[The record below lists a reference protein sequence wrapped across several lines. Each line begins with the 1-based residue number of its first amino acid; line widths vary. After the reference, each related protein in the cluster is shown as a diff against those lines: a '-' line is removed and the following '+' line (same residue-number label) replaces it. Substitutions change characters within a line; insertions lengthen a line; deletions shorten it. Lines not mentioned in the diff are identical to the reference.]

1 MKMNNRRKLL
11 IILSLYLLATF
22 TLLFW
27 GYSVREPVIAS
38 REFPFTI
45 TYTYRGTTETISEV
59 YVAEYCRTEKYIGD
73 DVTAWYG
80 YVKDW
85 NRLEADYC
93 RVVEDEGRAYSIS
106 VNLNPGYLMGDPNF
120 SDFLCEPTAKCLDLS
135 VTDDVGIIDPAELEA
150 LGFTIDSFT
159 YPEPIENAFRYGGI
173 SLSSEATIYTAILSI
188 LALIAVLILIRRER
202 GRKPGVLDRIGA
214 VFNFLV
220 AVGAFPFILI
230 AAALSEIV
238 AEPSPIQQLLYLTPA
253 LTVLGIAASAALRR
267 MGHSLVSF
275 LVQFA
280 GPALFALSVW
290 IEGI

>member
-1 MKMNNRRKLL
+1 MNIDNRRK
-11 IILSLYLLATF
+11 ILVILGLYLLATF
-22 TLLFW
+22 TFLFW
-27 GYSVREPVIAS
+27 GYSVREPEIAS
-38 REFPFTI
+38 QEFPFTI
-45 TYTYRGTTETISEV
+45 TYTYRGNTETISEV

-93 RVVEDEGRAYSIS
+93 RVVEDEGRGYSIS
-106 VNLNPGYLMGDPNF
+106 VNLNAGYLMGDPNF
-120 SDFLCEPTAKCLDLS
+120 SDFLCEPTAKCLNLS

-159 YPEPIENAFRYGGI
+159 YPEPIENSFRYGGI

-188 LALIAVLILIRRER
+188 LALLSVMILVRREQ
-202 GRKPGVLDRIGA
+202 GRKRSAMDRVSA
-214 VFNFLV
+214 ALNFLV
-220 AVGAFPFILI
+220 AVTAFPFILI

-238 AEPSPIQQLLYLTPA
+238 AEPSPMQQLLYLTPA
-253 LTVLGIAASAALRR
+253 LTVMGITASVAMRR
-267 MGHSLVSF
+267 MGHLFVSF
-275 LVQFA
+275 PVQFV
-280 GPALFALSVW
+280 GPALFALAVW

>member
-1 MKMNNRRKLL
+1 MNMNNRRKLL
-11 IILSLYLLATF
+11 IILGLYLLATF

-27 GYSVREPVIAS
+27 GYSVREPAVAS

-59 YVAEYCRTEKYIGD
+59 YVAEYRRTEKYIGD

-80 YVKDW
+80 YVKGWD
-85 NRLEADYC
+85 RLEADYC
-93 RVVEDEGRAYSIS
+93 RVVEDEGRGYSIS

-120 SDFLCEPTAKCLDLS
+120 ADFLCEPTAKCLDLNI
-135 VTDDVGIIDPAELEA
+135 TDDVGIIDPAELEA
-150 LGFTIDSFT
+150 LGFTIDSFS

-173 SLSSEATIYTAILSI
+173 SLSSEAAIYTAILSI
-188 LALIAVLILIRRER
+188 LTLLAVLILIRREQ
-202 GRKPGVLDRIGA
+202 GRKRSVLDRISA
-214 VFNFLV
+214 ALNFLV
-220 AVGAFPFILI
+220 AAVAFPFILI

-280 GPALFALSVW
+280 GPALFVLSVW